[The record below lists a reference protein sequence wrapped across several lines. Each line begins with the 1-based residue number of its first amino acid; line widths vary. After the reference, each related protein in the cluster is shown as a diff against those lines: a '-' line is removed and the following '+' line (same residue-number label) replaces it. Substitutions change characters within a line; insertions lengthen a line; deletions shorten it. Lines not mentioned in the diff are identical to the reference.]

1 MNIICER
8 DILNA
13 AVTPAMS
20 AVSNKGTVQTLDG
33 FLLIADKDEGTLV
46 ICGYDLEKGV
56 KVTLSGEG
64 VEINESGRI
73 VLNAAKFSSVIKN
86 LPEGDVYISSDSE
99 FAVNIS
105 SGKSEFILHGLDAEG
120 FPLMP
125 ELAGEKSLKIPRK
138 ILKNMIGS
146 TLFSV
151 GVNNARPVL
160 NGALFEIKNNRLT
173 VVGTD
178 SYRLSLRRS
187 FEGLSSDEELDLS
200 FIIPGKSLG
209 ELLKL
214 IGDGD
219 EAAEIELT
227 RKHVIISFDNIIF
240 FSRLIESEFLDYMRA
255 IKAVEPRTTVI
266 VNTQRFLE
274 SVERAAVLSDDK
286 QRTEVR
292 LNFKKEE
299 INIENKEEAG
309 VLQVSSFGSMGK
321 VNDEFDIEIYG
332 DDLLIAF
339 NHRYL
344 FESLRAVRDEK
355 IVIKLES
362 TMKSLIILPYLNDK
376 NDKENKDNEEKNGDN
391 NIYNMDTDGSRFLYL
406 VLPIRMRD

>member
-13 AVTPAMS
+13 AVSPALS
-20 AVSNKGTVQTLDG
+20 AVSNKGTVQALDG

-64 VEINESGRI
+64 IEINESGRI
-73 VLNAAKFSSVIKN
+73 VLNAVKFASIIKN
-86 LPEGDVYISSDSE
+86 LPDGEVYMAADDN
-99 FAVNIS
+99 FAVSIK
-105 SGKSEFILHGLDAEG
+105 SGKSEFTLHGLDAES

-125 ELAGEKSLKIPRK
+125 ELAGEKSLKLSRR
-138 ILKNMIGS
+138 ILKNMITS

-151 GVNNARPVL
+151 GVNNSRPVL
-160 NGALFEIKNNRLT
+160 NGALFEIKNNELV

-200 FIIPGKSLG
+200 FVIPGKSLG

-214 IGDGD
+214 IGDD
-219 EAAEIELT
+219 EEPAEIELT

-240 FSRLIESEFLDYMRA
+240 FSRLIESEFLDYNRA
-255 IKAVEPRTTVI
+255 IKAVEPKTTVI
-266 VNTQRFLE
+266 IDTQSFLE

-292 LNFKKEE
+292 LNFKREE
-299 INIENKEEAG
+299 VNIENKEEAG
-309 VLQVSSFGSMGK
+309 IVQISSSGSLGRA
-321 VNDEFDIEIYG
+321 NDECDIEIYG

-344 FESLRAVRDEK
+344 YESLRAVRENK

-362 TMKSLIILPYLNDK
+362 TMKSLIILPYDEENG
-376 NDKENKDNEEKNGDN
+376 NNKES
-391 NIYNMDTDGSRFLYL
+391 MDVDGSKFLYL